1 MRGDLT
7 VAYRPI
13 KPLELRFNV
22 LNVAD
27 TTYYDALHPGHVDS
41 GRGPHLP
48 PHRHLEVLDPRHAPP
63 RPQGPDRDA
72 GGARRALLDDA
83 KWVDGRMTAGH
94 LSAKAKHNL
103 QVAEG
108 TPEAREMGE
117 VIVTALERN
126 PLFMSAAL
134 PLRVFP
140 PLFNRYEPGMAFGAH
155 VDNAI
160 RQVAGSPLR
169 VRTDLSATLFLTPPE
184 EYDGGEL
191 VVDDTYGAH
200 SVKLPAGD
208 MILYPATSLHRV
220 IPVTRGARLASI
232 FWVQSMVRDDGE
244 RSLLFD
250 LDMAISQV
258 SEATPDNPGV
268 VALTS
273 CYHNLLRRWADA

>member
-1 MRGDLT
+1 MLLHIPKVLTESQVARGRA
-7 VAYRPI
+7 V
-13 KPLELRFNV
+13 LE
-22 LNVAD
+22 
-27 TTYYDALHPGHVDS
+27 
-41 GRGPHLP
+41 
-48 PHRHLEVLDPRHAPP
+48 
-63 RPQGPDRDA
+63 
-72 GGARRALLDDA
+72 DA
-83 KWVDGRMTAGH
+83 KWVDGRTTAGH
-94 LSAKAKHNL
+94 LSARAKHNL

-117 VIVTALERN
+117 IVVTALERT

-169 VRTDLSATLFLTPPE
+169 VRTDLSATLFLSRPE

-208 MILYPATSLHRV
+208 MILYPASSLHRV
-220 IPVTRGARLASI
+220 QPVTRGVRLASI
-232 FWVQSMVRDDGE
+232 FWVQSMVGDDAE

-250 LDMAISQV
+250 LDMAIGQV
-258 SEATPDNPGV
+258 TETSPDSLAV
-268 VALTS
+268 VALTG
-273 CYHNLLRRWADA
+273 CYHNLLRRWSRV

>member
-1 MRGDLT
+1 MLRLPGLLSADQ
-7 VAYRPI
+7 VAHCRA
-13 KPLELRFNV
+13 V
-22 LNVAD
+22 LAAAD
-27 TTYYDALHPGHVDS
+27 W
-41 GRGPHLP
+41 R
-48 PHRHLEVLDPRHAPP
+48 
-63 RPQGPDRDA
+63 
-72 GGARRALLDDA
+72 
-83 KWVDGRMTAGH
+83 DGRETAGRQ
-94 LSAKAKHNL
+94 SAAAKHNL
-103 QVAEG
+103 QLGEASPEG
-108 TPEAREMGE
+108 RALGE
-117 VIVTALERN
+117 IVLTALAAN
-126 PLFMSAAL
+126 AAFMSAAL
-134 PLRVFP
+134 PLKVFP

-160 RQVAGSPLR
+160 RELTSSPQR
-169 VRTDLSATLFLTPPE
+169 VRTDLSTTLFLSHPG

-220 IPVTRGARLASI
+220 QPVTRGARLAAI

-258 SEATPDNPGV
+258 SEAAPDNPGV
-268 VALTS
+268 VALTG